1 MAENSNVQNRTQK
14 QVDVV
19 GLIRDVVRQW
29 QSILMIAVAAALLAI
44 SIGQYRYSPTY
55 TTKAVLYVTGSG
67 NSTVYQDL
75 YSSTQV
81 APKFTEILNSR
92 VLKHKVA
99 EEIGLSDFV
108 GTAEA
113 ESVDQTNFVV
123 LRVTTSS
130 PDTSFREMKAILENY
145 DSVTEYVL
153 DGVILKV
160 LEPPWMPTSPDQ
172 PLSNADNGAIGFLIA
187 AVLMIALLALLSY
200 RKDTIRSEGDIEEK
214 LDTTM
219 LASIP
224 HETKYHTLKE
234 KIRREKKSILLTDPA
249 VSFRYTEAMD
259 RLARRVKIK
268 MDEKDSKIVL
278 VCSVMENEGKSSVAA
293 NLSLALS
300 KQGEKIVLIDGDL
313 KKPSQYKIMGFSNE
327 QFISL
332 GDVLTGKASMNGI
345 LRRVPNSDLYC
356 VFNKNI
362 IGNSSEVLTSVNIHK
377 VLSVMKEHADYIIMD
392 TSPMALVAD
401 AEDLI
406 TLVDSAVLVVRQN
419 LVEAEQINDAIDGL
433 NASGDKLLGCVFNDV
448 YPEYLGGFDSY
459 SYHYKQYEYG
469 GAV

>member
-19 GLIRDVVRQW
+19 GLIRDVARQW

-55 TTKAVLYVTGSG
+55 TTRAVLYVTGSG

-108 GTAEA
+108 GTAKA
-113 ESVDQTNFVV
+113 ESVEQTNFVV
-123 LRVTTSS
+123 LKVTTSS
-130 PDTSFREMKAILENY
+130 PDTSFREMKSILENY

-172 PLSNADNGAIGFLIA
+172 PISNMDNGTIGFLIA
-187 AVLMIALLALLSY
+187 VILMIALLAVLSY
-200 RKDTIRSEGDIEEK
+200 LRDTIRSEGDIEEK

-234 KIRREKKSILLTDPA
+234 KIKREKKSILLTDPA

-268 MDEKDSKIVL
+268 MDEKGAKIVL

-293 NLSLALS
+293 NLALALS
-300 KQGEKIVLIDGDL
+300 KQGEQVVLVDGDL

-327 QFISL
+327 QFVSF
-332 GDVLTGKASMNGI
+332 GDVLTGNASMSGI
-345 LRRVPNSDLYC
+345 LRRVPNSKLYC
-356 VFNKNI
+356 VFNNNV

-377 VLSVMKEHADYIIMD
+377 VLNIIKEHADYIVMD

-406 TLVDSAVLVVRQN
+406 AQVDSAVLVVRQN

-469 GAV
+469 GAG

>member
-1 MAENSNVQNRTQK
+1 M
-14 QVDVV
+14 V
-19 GLIRDVVRQW
+19 GLIRDVAHQW
-29 QSILMIAVAAALLAI
+29 QSILLIAIAAALLAV
-44 SIGQYRYSPTY
+44 SIGQYRYAPTY
-55 TTKAVLYVTGSG
+55 TSKTVLYVTGSG

-81 APKFTEILNSR
+81 APKLTEILNSR

-113 ESVDQTNFVV
+113 ESVEQTNFVV

-130 PDTSFREMKAILENY
+130 PDASFREMKAILENY

-160 LEPPWMPTSPDQ
+160 LEPPWMPTAPDR
-172 PLSNADNGAIGFLIA
+172 PISNADNGAIGFLIA
-187 AVLMIALLALLSY
+187 TVLMVALLAFLSY
-200 RKDTIRSEGDIEEK
+200 RRDTIRSEGDIEEK

-249 VSFRYTEAMD
+249 VTFRYTEAMD

-268 MDEKDSKIVL
+268 MDEKNAKIVL

-293 NLSLALS
+293 NLALALS
-300 KQGEKIVLIDGDL
+300 KQGEKVLLLDGDL

-327 QFISL
+327 PFVSL
-332 GDVLTGKASMNGI
+332 GDVLTGKSSMNGI
-345 LRRVPNSDLYC
+345 LRRVPNSGLYC

-362 IGNSSEVLTSVNIHK
+362 IGNSSEVLTSANIHK
-377 VLSVMKEHADYIIMD
+377 VLSVMKEHSDYIVMD

-406 TLVDSAVLVVRQN
+406 TLVDSAILVVRQN

-469 GAV
+469 GAG

>member
-1 MAENSNVQNRTQK
+1 MQNRTQK

-19 GLIRDVVRQW
+19 GLIRDVARQW
-29 QSILMIAVAAALLAI
+29 QSILMVAIAAALLAI
-44 SIGQYRYSPTY
+44 SVGQARYTPTY

-99 EEIGLSDFV
+99 EEIGLSEFV
-108 GTAEA
+108 GKAEA
-113 ESVDQTNFVV
+113 ESVDQTNFVI
-123 LRVTTSS
+123 LRVTTLS

-160 LEPPWMPTSPDQ
+160 LEPPWMPTSPNQ
-172 PLSNADNGAIGFLIA
+172 PISNADNGFLGFLIA
-187 AVLMIALLALLSY
+187 AILMIALLALLSY
-200 RKDTIRSEGDIEEK
+200 RRDTIRSEGDIEDK
-214 LDTTM
+214 LDTSL

-268 MDEKDSKIVL
+268 MDEKDAKIIL

-293 NLSLALS
+293 NLALALA
-300 KQGEKIVLIDGDL
+300 KQGEKVVLVDGDL
-313 KKPSQYKIMGFSNE
+313 KKPSQHKIMGLSNE
-327 QFISL
+327 QFISF
-332 GDVLTGKASMNGI
+332 GDVLTGKTSMNGI
-345 LRRVPNSDLYC
+345 LRRVPNSKLYC
-356 VFNKNI
+356 VFNKNVI
-362 IGNSSEVLTSVNIHK
+362 SNSSEVLTSVNNQK
-377 VLSVMKEHADYIIMD
+377 VLSVIKEHADYIIMD

-406 TLVDSAVLVVRQN
+406 VLADSAILVVRQN

-433 NASGDKLLGCVFNDV
+433 NASGDKLLGCVFNNV

-469 GAV
+469 GAG

>member
-1 MAENSNVQNRTQK
+1 MQNRTQK

-113 ESVDQTNFVV
+113 ESVNQTNFVV